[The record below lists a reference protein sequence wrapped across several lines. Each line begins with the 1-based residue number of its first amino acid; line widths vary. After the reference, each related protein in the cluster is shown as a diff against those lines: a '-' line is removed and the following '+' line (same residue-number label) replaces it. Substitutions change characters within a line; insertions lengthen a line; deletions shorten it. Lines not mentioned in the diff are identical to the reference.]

1 MYKLHY
7 LTLKLVYMHIISFLP
22 CKKFL
27 RMTLAP
33 SQTISWSL
41 SSHVLHVSHL
51 FRDINIFRE
60 NVHSFSLS
68 ETAPSHKFF

>member
-7 LTLKLVYMHIISFLP
+7 LTLKLVYMYIISFLP

-33 SQTISWSL
+33 SQMISWSL
-41 SSHVLHVSHL
+41 LLMSCMFHIYLGTL
-51 FRDINIFRE
+51 IFSE
-60 NVHSFSLS
+60 KMHSFSLS
-68 ETAPSHKFF
+68 ETAPSRKVF